1 MIATRPAEGAGTA
14 AEEDRTGMT
23 TDADPT
29 VPDLPVIELVR
40 PLPGFPTHVRFALV
54 RLDDDGVL
62 CALRSLD
69 DPDLRFLVVP
79 PHAFFPDYAP
89 VIDDAT
95 AAELG
100 VTTADDVLLLSILT
114 AGESLVSTTANLL
127 APLLVNPRTQRARQ
141 VVLDDPALSTTTPL
155 VA

>member
-1 MIATRPAEGAGTA
+1 MIVTETPHRTEPER
-14 AEEDRTGMT
+14 EDRTHM
-23 TDADPT
+23 ADT
-29 VPDLPVIELVR
+29 ASEAVPADLPVIELVR
-40 PLPGFPTHVRFALV
+40 PLPGFPEHVRFALV

-69 DPDLRFLVVP
+69 DPELRFLVVP

-100 VTTADDVLLLSILT
+100 VDRAEDVLLLSILT
-114 AGESLVSTTANLL
+114 AGESLVNTTANLL
-127 APLLVNPRTQRARQ
+127 APLLVNTHTHRARQ
-141 VVLDDPALSTTTPL
+141 VVLDDPSLSIHTPL

>member
-1 MIATRPAEGAGTA
+1 MADTSHEAVPA
-14 AEEDRTGMT
+14 
-23 TDADPT
+23 
-29 VPDLPVIELVR
+29 DLPVIELVR
-40 PLPGFPTHVRFALV
+40 PLPGFPEHVRFALV
-54 RLDDDGVL
+54 RLDEDGVL

-100 VTTADDVLLLSILT
+100 VSRAEDVLLLSILT
-114 AGESLVSTTANLL
+114 AGDSLVGTTANLL
-127 APLLVNPRTQRARQ
+127 APLLVNTHTQRARQ
-141 VVLDDPALSTTTPL
+141 VVLDDPSLSIHTPL

>member
-1 MIATRPAEGAGTA
+1 MIATTPAQRAGTA

-29 VPDLPVIELVR
+29 VPDLPVIE
-40 PLPGFPTHVRFALV
+40 LV

-100 VTTADDVLLLSILT
+100 VTTAEDVLLLSILT

-127 APLLVNPRTQRARQ
+127 APLLVNTRTQRARQ

>member
-1 MIATRPAEGAGTA
+1 MIATE
-14 AEEDRTGMT
+14 
-23 TDADPT
+23 DPT
-29 VPDLPVIELVR
+29 AGRATEEERRTMPETSVEAVPTDLPVIELVH
-40 PLPGFPTHVRFALV
+40 PLPGFPEHVRFALV
-54 RLDDDGVL
+54 RLDEDGVL

-100 VTTADDVLLLSILT
+100 VSRAEDVLLLSILT
-114 AGESLVSTTANLL
+114 AGENLVSTTANLL
-127 APLLVNPRTQRARQ
+127 APLLVNTHTQRARQ
-141 VVLDDPALSTTTPL
+141 VVLDDPSLSIHTPL

>member
-1 MIATRPAEGAGTA
+1 MIATE
-14 AEEDRTGMT
+14 
-23 TDADPT
+23 DPT
-29 VPDLPVIELVR
+29 AGRATEEERRTMPETSVEAVPTDLPVIELVH
-40 PLPGFPTHVRFALV
+40 PLPGFPEHVRIALV
-54 RLDDDGVL
+54 RLDEDGVL

-100 VTTADDVLLLSILT
+100 VSRAEDVLLLSILT

-127 APLLVNPRTQRARQ
+127 APLLVNTHTQRARQ
-141 VVLDDPALSTTTPL
+141 VVLDDPSLSIHTPL